1 MPRPKRRSEWHLSSG
16 KWSRSI
22 GDGRG
27 ARVRLFQ
34 RTKGGSFYRDLYLP
48 GTVRDQK
55 SMETCDRDEAERLGR
70 LFLAALLKGEQEV
83 RSGVLTLGVLWERY
97 STECEAYLDNAESS
111 RKDGESRAVLLMAYF
126 GAACDVRDLTAS
138 DQAAYSAER
147 LGGGIKYTGKDKER
161 TTKPVRPR
169 SVEQDLKLLHSMCS
183 WATTV
188 RVGRR
193 GRLLERNPL
202 AGVKRVREQNP
213 RREVAT
219 WERFTATRAA
229 IATLAAS
236 VDSETATVY
245 SKVDLA
251 LVIAEGTGRR
261 LGAIAKLDCADLDL
275 ANEVIT
281 WRAETDKKGK
291 KWVVPMP
298 TGLASTFRAY
308 MLNTGIRFGCLFPD
322 PKDATKPMSR
332 HLFADYL
339 EKAEQHAKL
348 PKLEGAL
355 WHAYRRSWASAR
367 KHLSLVD
374 VAAAGGWSDTGTL
387 LRCYQHA
394 DHETM
399 LAVVNEPRKVT
410 AKAQTG

>member
-1 MPRPKRRSEWHLSSG
+1 
-16 KWSRSI
+16 
-22 GDGRG
+22 
-27 ARVRLFQ
+27 A
-34 RTKGGSFYRDLYLP
+34 
-48 GTVRDQK
+48 
-55 SMETCDRDEAERLGR
+55 
-70 LFLAALLKGEQEV
+70 
-83 RSGVLTLGVLWERY
+83 
-97 STECEAYLDNAESS
+97 
-111 RKDGESRAVLLMAYF
+111 
-126 GAACDVRDLTAS
+126 
-138 DQAAYSAER
+138 
-147 LGGGIKYTGKDKER
+147 
-161 TTKPVRPR
+161 KPVRPR

-193 GRLLERNPL
+193 GRLLDRNPL
-202 AGVKRVREQNP
+202 AGVRRMREQNP

-229 IATLAAS
+229 IAELAAG
-236 VDSETATVY
+236 VDSLTSTVY
-245 SKVDLA
+245 AKVDLA

-298 TGLASTFRAY
+298 TGLASVIKAY
-308 MLNTGIRFGCLFPD
+308 MVKTGTRFGHLFTD
-322 PKDATKPMSR
+322 PNDAAKSMSR
-332 HLFADYL
+332 HVFADYL
-339 EKAEQHAKL
+339 EKAEKHAKL

-394 DHETM
+394 DQETM

-410 AKAQTG
+410 AKAQAG